1 MKKFLRCLSLAL
13 VCMFLF
19 NITASASNSIL
30 PQSSSYIMGTS
41 ADIIAESNG
50 HLIISF
56 SISSYGKMS
65 EIGATS
71 IELYENTGS
80 STKRVATYNSTNP
93 SYSYIMGKNEGVH
106 AEAVTYDGTIGYKYY
121 AKVHLKACDQY
132 GGDSV
137 TTISPT
143 VTAIR

>member
-1 MKKFLRCLSLAL
+1 
-13 VCMFLF
+13 MFLF

-80 STKRVATYNSTNP
+80 STKRVATYLSL
-93 SYSYIMGKNEGVH
+93 IH
-106 AEAVTYDGTIGYKYY
+106 I
-121 AKVHLKACDQY
+121 
-132 GGDSV
+132 
-137 TTISPT
+137 
-143 VTAIR
+143 